1 MKECNRPAVR
11 PSARHA
17 GGRIWQITAL
27 LLFFVVFFN
36 GVGSVAQRYKPKPDR
51 YGNTV
56 VAVERLGAKRRSR
69 RSPALSAWRSVSRS
83 SVGN

>member
-1 MKECNRPAVR
+1 
-11 PSARHA
+11 
-17 GGRIWQITAL
+17 
-27 LLFFVVFFN
+27 
-36 GVGSVAQRYKPKPDR
+36 VGSVAQRYKPKPDR